1 MKLIAVQI
9 LTPEKEADEATMK
22 RINIMRQSLNQSDL
36 LMVEGIIQTIKE
48 SRKQR
53 KSSPLRTAL
62 TTICSTTWEHPGTPW
77 QSGWQLPVSP

>member
-48 SRKQR
+48 TRKQR
-53 KSSPLRTAL
+53 KCNKYNFRFLCLFR
-62 TTICSTTWEHPGTPW
+62 GTH
-77 QSGWQLPVSP
+77 